1 MQAQREGVVGVER
14 RQHSHVVSA
23 SPKLSGERLD
33 VARHTAG
40 VGPRVR
46 RNERD
51 PHGITLYRP
60 KLPSRLARR
69 KRVP

>member
-1 MQAQREGVVGVER
+1 
-14 RQHSHVVSA
+14 
-23 SPKLSGERLD
+23 